1 MNWNKWWDLK
11 KYISVSIFVNAA
23 CMLDTYIYNLRIKCK
38 NKMHVLC
45 VHGYVGLARQRDN
58 RQT

>member
-45 VHGYVGLARQRDN
+45 VHGYVGLAR
-58 RQT
+58 